1 MAQKVHDKITELYE
15 LVDNK
20 EDVLLCLYRAEGGC
34 VQKVLKGRG
43 VNVVAFIA
51 AVMKDDPALAKVIET
66 AYDAYTAFEM
76 NEKLKNKEL

>member
-1 MAQKVHDKITELYE
+1 MAQKIHDKITELYE
-15 LVDNK
+15 LIDNK
-20 EDVLLCLYRAEGGC
+20 EDVLLCLYRAEDGC

-51 AVMKDDPALAKVIET
+51 AAMRDDPEFARVIET